1 MNGTNLVISG
11 ISVSKS
17 IGETVGLQA
26 AGSQVL
32 KRGDQATCSR
42 NVPKGVQE
50 LYSKTHVQD
59 TNKVLDKCFKKELY
73 YPQETQE

>member
-1 MNGTNLVISG
+1 MVISG
-11 ISVSKS
+11 TSVSKS

-42 NVPKGVQE
+42 NAPMKGVQE
-50 LYSKTHVQD
+50 LYSKTHVQE
-59 TNKVLDKCFKKELY
+59 TNVDECFKKELFKNRAASL
-73 YPQETQE
+73 Q